1 VSDDAN
7 SLRDKALGEFVE
19 GSLEAKMETS
29 RTVRRR
35 LLCVLDGWARENGYV
50 RHEVV
55 FGTAIRTLW
64 FSASPEQSNP
74 PIDSV
79 ELLLGHVL
87 PDGFSPLAE
96 LIGNLSGDPDLGFR
110 GILASLILHEL
121 DSNNVDGAEMAA
133 DALDKNIGRI
143 RALAERLTIRNENL
157 REFSETATDANIK
170 RGEITVAEVC
180 RYYDELIDA
189 GELRRGIAKIIAP
202 KVQSTSDSRPHISP
216 SHVNRILHKYRP
228 AKK

>member
-1 VSDDAN
+1 MSDDAN

-64 FSASPEQSNP
+64 FSTSTEQGSPP
-74 PIDSV
+74 FDSV

-87 PDGFSPLAE
+87 PDDFSSLAV
-96 LIGNLSGDPDLGFR
+96 LIGNFFGDPELGFR
-110 GILASLILHEL
+110 MILASLILHEL
-121 DSNNVDGAEMAA
+121 ESDNIDGAVMAA
-133 DALDKNIGRI
+133 DALDKNAGRI
-143 RALAERLTIRNENL
+143 RTLAEELITRSDNL
-157 REFSETATDANIK
+157 RKFSETAADANVE
-170 RGEITVAEVC
+170 RGKNTVAEVC
-180 RYYDELIDA
+180 KCYDELIAD
-189 GELRRGIAKIIAP
+189 GKSRRSIAKFIAP
-202 KVQSTSDSRPHISP
+202 KIKSTSDPGRHISLG
-216 SHVNRILHKYRP
+216 HVNRILRKHRP
-228 AKK
+228 DKK